1 MISQM
6 VKIVH
11 MTDLKEMEMCDLP
24 DEEFKNH
31 SYKEAWRTSRETI
44 AICSNYIISVIILVR
59 IEGKPKVL

>member
-1 MISQM
+1 
-6 VKIVH
+6 

-31 SYKEAWRTSRETI
+31 SYKEAWGTSRK
-44 AICSNYIISVIILVR
+44 AICYNYITSVIILVR